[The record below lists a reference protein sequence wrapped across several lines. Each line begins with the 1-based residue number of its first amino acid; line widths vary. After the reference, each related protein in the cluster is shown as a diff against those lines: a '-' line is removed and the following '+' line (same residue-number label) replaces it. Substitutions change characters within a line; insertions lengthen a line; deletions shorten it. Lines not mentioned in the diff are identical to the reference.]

1 MTKNGK
7 AFYKLMISV
16 NGFPPNQLVFG
27 KNPNFPNVSSDNLP
41 ALENKSSSEVVTDN
55 LNALHSARQNFIK
68 SEASSKLKQALKHQ
82 TRSYT
87 DVIYNTGDIVYYK
100 RKDNL
105 GWSGPGTVI
114 GWDAQQILV
123 KHGSTYIRVYPC
135 NLQLKGNT
143 FVTKNNSSST
153 PDVSNGPTEL
163 RKNSNEFHQDSK
175 QSFENAS
182 VLYETEKECEVDDD
196 DAINSETNSEINID
210 TNEYYNGLNKPK
222 VKDFVE
228 YKVPDSDKTFRTQ
241 IISRAGKI
249 SGKYS
254 DWFNMQDLD
263 DGSISNI
270 DWNSVE
276 KWKPFT
282 QEEVLLASHKNHLD
296 FELQM
301 PNWMN

>member
-1 MTKNGK
+1 M
-7 AFYKLMISV
+7 
-16 NGFPPNQLVFG
+16 
-27 KNPNFPNVSSDNLP
+27 
-41 ALENKSSSEVVTDN
+41 
-55 LNALHSARQNFIK
+55 
-68 SEASSKLKQALKHQ
+68 KHQ

-114 GWDAQQILV
+114 GRDAQQVLV
-123 KHGSTYIRVYPC
+123 KHGSTYIRVHPC

-143 FVTKNNSSST
+143 FVTENNSSST
-153 PDVSNGPTEL
+153 PDVLNGPTEL

-182 VLYETEKECEVDDD
+182 VLYETEKECEVNDD
-196 DAINSETNSEINID
+196 DANNSETNSEINVD

-228 YKVPDSDKTFRTQ
+228 YKVRDSDKTFRAQ

-296 FELQM
+296 FEITNAKLDELKKWENHNVYDIVDNVNQKFVTLR
-301 PNWMN
+301 WVISEKYVS